1 MKQLQVVGKKAGLSS
16 MEIVV
21 GVIVGDEEWTPQN
34 NMTTATSKIN
44 RKAIFDRFKNDVE
57 KAYKQSK

>member
-1 MKQLQVVGKKAGLSS
+1 